1 MNLVHI
7 EPMPNLKRLIHIILT
22 LIKTLVPNITPTST
36 LCECPFLPLCAV
48 LSRSVMSNSLR
59 PYGLKLA
66 RLLCPRGFFRQE
78 YRSGLPC
85 PPPRHLP
92 NPGIGPRS
100 PALQADPL
108 SSEPPGSP
116 FLSLTLIYKFD
127 QGRMWRENTKNIPDP
142 CLLYFPLW
150 SIIMHLLYRS

>member
-7 EPMPNLKRLIHIILT
+7 EPMPKFKRLIHIILT
-22 LIKTLVPNITPTST
+22 LIKTLVPNMTPTST
-36 LCECPFLPLCAV
+36 LCECPFLSLCAV
-48 LSRSVMSNSLR
+48 LSRSVMSNSLW

-66 RLLCPRGFFRQE
+66 RLLCPWDSPGNNTRVGCHA
-78 YRSGLPC
+78 LPW
-85 PPPRHLP
+85 HLP

-108 SSEPPGSP
+108 PSEPPGSP